1 MDDRE
6 KMLSYISASVG
17 MENQFLDEGDLKN
30 INDFLDKKITEKQAI
45 YNIKQ
50 EFSKYIERY

>member
-6 KMLSYISASVG
+6 KMLSYISASIG
-17 MENQFLDEGDLKN
+17 MENQFLDDGDLKN

-50 EFSKYIERY
+50 EFSKYIER